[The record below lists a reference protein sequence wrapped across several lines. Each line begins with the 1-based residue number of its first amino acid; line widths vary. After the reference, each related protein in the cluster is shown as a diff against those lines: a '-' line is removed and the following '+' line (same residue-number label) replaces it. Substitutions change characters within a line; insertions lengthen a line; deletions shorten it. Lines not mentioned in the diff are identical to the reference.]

1 MVQLIRVCTEIN
13 FRNMDFSAR
22 LIGAVIFDLNLKS
35 FEAENWRF
43 LIEWKY
49 ILFIKCYL
57 LTDSLQDKT

>member
-22 LIGAVIFDLNLKS
+22 LIGAVIFDLDLKS

-49 ILFIKCYL
+49 LLFIKRYL

>member
-1 MVQLIRVCTEIN
+1 
-13 FRNMDFSAR
+13 MDFSAR
-22 LIGAVIFDLNLKS
+22 LIGAVIFDLDLKS

>member
-1 MVQLIRVCTEIN
+1 
-13 FRNMDFSAR
+13 MDFSAR
-22 LIGAVIFDLNLKS
+22 LIGAVIFDIDLKS

-49 ILFIKCYL
+49 ILFIKRYL